1 MLYKDTKMYNYTSQK
16 EEEGGTKIKSLKQKG
31 PS

>member
-1 MLYKDTKMYNYTSQK
+1 MYNYTSQK

-31 PS
+31 PSWR